1 MHASYVHSMHQK
13 CPPNSGQY
21 VCPVLT
27 LLYFFFWPLCCLLFF
42 DIPNLIAPLV
52 SSKSS
57 FKSTSV
63 GLAPTGDIEKIKW
76 EAEKYYIDV
85 TIPCVDWAHISIWIF
100 QKICGVTFQ
109 STNLKYRIQQQS
121 LYFIDI
127 YNVSANTAWLFSNLY
142 LHWLYLD

>member
-1 MHASYVHSMHQK
+1 MHLMCTRCIKKFGAIRMP
-13 CPPNSGQY
+13 CT
-21 VCPVLT
+21 T
-27 LLYFFFWPLCCLLFF
+27 LLYFFFWPLRCLFF
-42 DIPNLIAPLV
+42 FDLRNLIAPLV

-63 GLAPTGDIEKIKW
+63 GLASTGDIEKIKW
-76 EAEKYYIDV
+76 EAAKYYIDV